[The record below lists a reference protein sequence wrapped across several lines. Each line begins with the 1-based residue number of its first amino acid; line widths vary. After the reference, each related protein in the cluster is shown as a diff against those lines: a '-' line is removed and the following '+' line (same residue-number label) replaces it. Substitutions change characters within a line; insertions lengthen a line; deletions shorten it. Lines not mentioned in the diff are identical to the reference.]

1 MATKTL
7 ILDVDD
13 LDDEHIESIR
23 MLAVDIH
30 NEREG
35 FDGDIFKSTIQAVF
49 EWLSLGLDEGEKH

>member
-7 ILDVDD
+7 ILDVSN
-13 LDDEHIESIR
+13 LDDELIESIR

-30 NEREG
+30 NSREG

-49 EWLSLGLDEGEKH
+49 EWLSLGLEEGDRH